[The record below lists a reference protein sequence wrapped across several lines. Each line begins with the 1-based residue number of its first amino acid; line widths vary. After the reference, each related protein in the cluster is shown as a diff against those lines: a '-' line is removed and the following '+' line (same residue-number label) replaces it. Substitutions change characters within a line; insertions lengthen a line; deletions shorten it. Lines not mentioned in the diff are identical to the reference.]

1 MKRKVL
7 TLILVALGFSSCA
20 QKETNL
26 DLTTVKEFDINR
38 YLGKWYEI
46 GRYDHSFE
54 RGMVGTTAM
63 YSLKEDGTIKVVNSG
78 YKNSFEGKYKEAKG
92 KGKFADKNNPAK
104 LKVSFFLWFYG
115 AYNILELDQ
124 ENYSYV
130 LVGSDSDKYLWILS
144 RTPQLKEEDKEFLLK
159 RAKER
164 GYDISKIIWVEQK

>member
-1 MKRKVL
+1 MKRNVFALLFL
-7 TLILVALGFSSCA
+7 TLGFGSCA
-20 QKETNL
+20 QKESNL

-46 GRYDHSFE
+46 GRFDHSFE

-63 YSLKEDGTIKVVNSG
+63 YSLKDDGTIRVVNSG
-78 YKNSFEGKYKEAKG
+78 YKNVFDGKLKEAVG

-104 LKVSFFLWFYG
+104 LKVTFFLWFYG

-124 ENYSYV
+124 ENYSYA
-130 LVGSDSDKYLWILS
+130 LIGSDSDKYLWILS
-144 RTPQLKEEDKEFLLK
+144 RTPKLKDEDMEFLLR

-164 GYDISKIIWVEQK
+164 GYDTSKIIWVEQK